1 MEEKIELNHK
11 MIGKK
16 VHVESP
22 PYSFDGIVD
31 KVVDGETF
39 LVRDLETGERT
50 EASIFDIRAR

>member
-1 MEEKIELNHK
+1 MEEKIELNQK

-22 PYSFDGIVD
+22 PYSFNGIVD
-31 KVVDGETF
+31 KVVDEETF

>member
-1 MEEKIELNHK
+1 